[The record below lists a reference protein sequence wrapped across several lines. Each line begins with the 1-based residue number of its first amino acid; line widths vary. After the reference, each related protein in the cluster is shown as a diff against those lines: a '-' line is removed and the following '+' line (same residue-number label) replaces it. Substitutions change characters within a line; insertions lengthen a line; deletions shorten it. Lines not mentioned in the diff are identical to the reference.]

1 MAAKFSLS
9 DSLAERQ
16 KITTA
21 QYREIERLYKDLA
34 RKAAKEAERLKSSTV
49 SGKLQTVEL
58 KKLEKKL
65 QEEADKIGARLESAI
80 PAAMKKAATGVVSD
94 AASFQGKL
102 GISIEGAYRHV
113 PTDIVETLVSGKLY
127 KGKWSLSKSIWA
139 DISKTQSDISKVV
152 AEGIALNKSSYDIA
166 KDLEMYVDPSAKKPW
181 DWSKV
186 YPGTKKK
193 IDYNAQ
199 RLARTMVGHAYQ
211 QSVVAVCKD
220 DPFVDGIEWISGHS
234 TTTCELCRDRNG
246 KVFPAGKLPLDHPNG
261 KCSFAPHVSKSLSQ
275 IGDDLADWVSGK
287 PNKSLDNW
295 FKSMRPNVPV
305 AESKSEA
312 VHDDHKI
319 INGREDAI
327 RTWKRRK
334 DKFDFEIEDVIDY
347 QGFNGLPRV
356 VGAEDFERL
365 TKRSKFIA
373 QRTYSANSQEILDSY
388 RDQLYKGKWY
398 VDCSTGGAQY
408 GQGMYC
414 AADYEGILT
423 DGIKAEMRHYQDLN
437 GKRGN
442 PLNYTETLTLDES
455 AKIITYEELE
465 LMKSN
470 YAMDLKGH
478 FRGYVDGLDVSDETK
493 ILVRAKPKF
502 STEEQKQQAD
512 EIYASMSDEE
522 RKEKVKIVAEYVS
535 NAINYANA
543 RSSEIRDMDMG
554 SFAVLNGYDAINAEG
569 HGKSGSY
576 TVILNRTKLIIKKD
590 E

>member
-16 KITTA
+16 KLTNA

-49 SGKLQTVEL
+49 SGKLQAVEL
-58 KKLEKKL
+58 GKLEKKL
-65 QEEADKIGARLESAI
+65 QEEADKIGARLESSI
-80 PAAMKKAATGVVSD
+80 PSSMKKAAAGVVSD

-102 GISIEGAYRHV
+102 GISIEGAYRRV

-275 IGDDLADWVSGK
+275 VGDDLADWVKGK
-287 PNKSLDNW
+287 PNEQLDNW
-295 FKSMRPNVPV
+295 ARSLMGYTPTKNPNRKEKTVSEGV
-305 AESKSEA
+305 AWVSRLTEDEREALKDYTGASYSGVNNYLRGDNRFDTADIRRIVDGVHSSLQKASLPSELEVFRGSDVDGLVGMIPGFSHRLSWMEKGENLDSLVGTELVSKSFMSTSMDSPLKQYVRGVKYHISLPEGSKASYLGA
-312 VHDDHKI
+312 VSIQGNEEKEVLID
-319 INGREDAI
+319 
-327 RTWKRRK
+327 K
-334 DKFDFEIEDVIDY
+334 DS
-347 QGFNGLPRV
+347 R
-356 VGAEDFERL
+356 
-365 TKRSKFIA
+365 FIL
-373 QRTYSANSQEILDSY
+373 SD
-388 RDQLYKGKWY
+388 
-398 VDCSTGGAQY
+398 
-408 GQGMYC
+408 
-414 AADYEGILT
+414 
-423 DGIKAEMRHYQDLN
+423 IKY
-437 GKRGN
+437 
-442 PLNYTETLTLDES
+442 TLDEDGY
-455 AKIITYEELE
+455 ATGTIEVFLKL
-465 LMKSN
+465 KS
-470 YAMDLKGH
+470 D
-478 FRGYVDGLDVSDETK
+478 
-493 ILVRAKPKF
+493 
-502 STEEQKQQAD
+502 
-512 EIYASMSDEE
+512 
-522 RKEKVKIVAEYVS
+522 
-535 NAINYANA
+535 
-543 RSSEIRDMDMG
+543 
-554 SFAVLNGYDAINAEG
+554 
-569 HGKSGSY
+569 
-576 TVILNRTKLIIKKD
+576 
-590 E
+590 

>member
-16 KITTA
+16 KLTNA

-49 SGKLQTVEL
+49 SGKLQAVEL

-65 QEEADKIGARLESAI
+65 QEEAEKIGARLESAI
-80 PAAMKKAATGVVSD
+80 PSAMKKAAAGVVSD

-102 GISIEGAYRHV
+102 GISIEGAYRRV

-287 PNKSLDNW
+287 PNKQLDKW
-295 FKSMRPNVPV
+295 FSTVAKDYTMGVEQSKLAIQTGKPTRLVDLPEVSIQEASDSWFEYENANLMSEYIRSGIMPDTNMYEQPVSDNEQKILMAQALKLQEEASKTKTKYRAVYRGMVLQEDELAGFKRNVKYTFETITASATDKKIASIYTDVGNAGGEGVPV
-305 AESKSEA
+305 LL
-312 VHDDHKI
+312 
-319 INGREDAI
+319 
-327 RTWKRRK
+327 
-334 DKFDFEIEDVIDY
+334 EIENPRGIRGYNRDDLEIV
-347 QGFNGLPRV
+347 LP
-356 VGAEDFERL
+356 
-365 TKRSKFIA
+365 K
-373 QRTYSANSQEILDSY
+373 
-388 RDQLYKGKWY
+388 
-398 VDCSTGGAQY
+398 GAQY
-408 GQGMYC
+408 RIEQTFYDENGVFHVRMY
-414 AADYEGILT
+414 A
-423 DGIKAEMRHYQDLN
+423 
-437 GKRGN
+437 GKNLG
-442 PLNYTETLTLDES
+442 
-455 AKIITYEELE
+455 
-465 LMKSN
+465 
-470 YAMDLKGH
+470 
-478 FRGYVDGLDVSDETK
+478 
-493 ILVRAKPKF
+493 
-502 STEEQKQQAD
+502 
-512 EIYASMSDEE
+512 
-522 RKEKVKIVAEYVS
+522 
-535 NAINYANA
+535 
-543 RSSEIRDMDMG
+543 
-554 SFAVLNGYDAINAEG
+554 
-569 HGKSGSY
+569 
-576 TVILNRTKLIIKKD
+576 
-590 E
+590 

>member
-16 KITTA
+16 KLTNA

-49 SGKLQTVEL
+49 SGKLQAVEL
-58 KKLEKKL
+58 GKLEKKL
-65 QEEADKIGARLESAI
+65 QEEADKIGARLESSI
-80 PAAMKKAATGVVSD
+80 PAAMKKAAAGVVSD

-139 DISKTQSDISKVV
+139 DIRKTQSDISKVV

-166 KDLEMYVDPSAKKPW
+166 KDLEMYVDPNAKKPW

-275 IGDDLADWVSGK
+275 IGDDLADWVQGK
-287 PNKSLDNW
+287 PNKQLDKW
-295 FKSMRPNVPV
+295 FSAVAKDYTMGVEQSKLAIQTGKPTRLVDLPEVSIQEASDSWFEYENANLMSEYIRSGTMPDTNMYEQPVSDSEQKILMAQALKLQEEASKTKTKYRAVYRGMVLQEDELAGFKRNVKYTFETITASATDKKIASIYTDVDNAGGEGVPV
-305 AESKSEA
+305 LL
-312 VHDDHKI
+312 
-319 INGREDAI
+319 
-327 RTWKRRK
+327 
-334 DKFDFEIEDVIDY
+334 EIENPRGIRGYNRDDLEIV
-347 QGFNGLPRV
+347 LP
-356 VGAEDFERL
+356 
-365 TKRSKFIA
+365 K
-373 QRTYSANSQEILDSY
+373 
-388 RDQLYKGKWY
+388 
-398 VDCSTGGAQY
+398 GAQY
-408 GQGMYC
+408 RIEQTFYDENGVFHVRMY
-414 AADYEGILT
+414 A
-423 DGIKAEMRHYQDLN
+423 
-437 GKRGN
+437 GKNLG
-442 PLNYTETLTLDES
+442 
-455 AKIITYEELE
+455 
-465 LMKSN
+465 
-470 YAMDLKGH
+470 
-478 FRGYVDGLDVSDETK
+478 
-493 ILVRAKPKF
+493 
-502 STEEQKQQAD
+502 
-512 EIYASMSDEE
+512 
-522 RKEKVKIVAEYVS
+522 
-535 NAINYANA
+535 
-543 RSSEIRDMDMG
+543 
-554 SFAVLNGYDAINAEG
+554 
-569 HGKSGSY
+569 
-576 TVILNRTKLIIKKD
+576 
-590 E
+590 